1 MFIRSLR
8 RSWPLLILMT
18 ILFLYF
24 TQYVLT
30 GPLIVPP
37 KHIGYLDRTE
47 LVIAVLMLPVFSFL
61 LPNKFEIELSLSC
74 GTSTVKLFFT
84 KAFVYLIYTVIP
96 VLVFIWLYKYVP
108 YKGSERPKIGIFIPE
123 NYKLYMVVSVLVTMF
138 FFFALFCFLRVL
150 LRNCYAPI
158 LVGLAIY
165 SLAYNTCKNIQN
177 GVDIER
183 CLTDPFISVYI
194 MGDTVP
200 NNIATQHPE
209 LGVVANAWTYNR
221 LIFVAL
227 GIVLLAVTYFMLR
240 REKLHRGFGD

>member
-1 MFIRSLR
+1 
-8 RSWPLLILMT
+8 MT

-84 KAFVYLIYTVIP
+84 KAFASLIYTVIP
-96 VLVFIWLYKYVP
+96 ALVFIFLYQYEP
-108 YKGSERPKIGIFIPE
+108 YLGKDRPKIGIFIPE

-165 SLAYNTCKNIQN
+165 FLAYNTCKNIQN

-183 CLTDPFISVYI
+183 CLTDPFISVYM

-200 NNIATQHPE
+200 NNIAAQYPE

-221 LIFVAL
+221 LIFL
-227 GIVLLAVTYFMLR
+227 GISVVLLIASYLMLR

>member
-1 MFIRSLR
+1 
-8 RSWPLLILMT
+8 MT

-84 KAFVYLIYTVIP
+84 KAFASLIYTVIP
-96 VLVFIWLYKYVP
+96 ALVFIFLYQYEP
-108 YKGSERPKIGIFIPE
+108 YSGKDRPKIGIFIPE
-123 NYKLYMVVSVLVTMF
+123 NYKVYMIVSVLVTIL

-183 CLTDPFISVYI
+183 CLYDPFISVYM

-200 NNIATQHPE
+200 NNIATQYPE

-221 LIFVAL
+221 LIFF
-227 GIVLLAVTYFMLR
+227 GISVVLLVATYIMLR

>member
-1 MFIRSLR
+1 MR
-8 RSWPLLILMT
+8 RSYPILIVMTLLL
-18 ILFLYF
+18 LYF
-24 TQYVLT
+24 THYVLT

-37 KHIGYLDRTE
+37 KQIGYMDRTE
-47 LVIAVLMLPVFSFL
+47 LVIAVFMLPVFSFL
-61 LPNKFEIELSLSC
+61 LPNKFEIELALTC

-84 KAFVYLIYTVIP
+84 KAFAFLIYTVIP
-96 VLVFIWLYKYVP
+96 ALTFIVMYEYVP
-108 YKGSERPKIGIFIPE
+108 YKGSERPKIGIFIPD
-123 NYKLYMVVSVLVTMF
+123 NFKFYMAVSVVVTVF

-200 NNIATQHPE
+200 NNIAAQYPE
-209 LGVVANAWTYNR
+209 LGVAANAWTYNR

-227 GIVLLAVTYFMLR
+227 GIVLLSVTYFMLR
-240 REKLHRGFGD
+240 RERLHQGFGD